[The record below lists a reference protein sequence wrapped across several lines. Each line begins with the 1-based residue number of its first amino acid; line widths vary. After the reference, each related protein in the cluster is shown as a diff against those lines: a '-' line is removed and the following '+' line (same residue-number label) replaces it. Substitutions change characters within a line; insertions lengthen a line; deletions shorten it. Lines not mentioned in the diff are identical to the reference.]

1 MKLHIQMLI
10 YLWTKTN
17 DLLHAQTWSVF
28 IIQIINWVNDRDNWM
43 KYFDILFGLELQG
56 ESWLGITPGCVTSY
70 FRGWPALL
78 GEGCW
83 TVRGKIS
90 DILRRVCILNN
101 NNTETEVWND

>member
-1 MKLHIQMLI
+1 MKSHIQMLI

-56 ESWLGITPGCVTSY
+56 ESWYNTRLCY
-70 FRGWPALL
+70 KLL
-78 GEGCW
+78 
-83 TVRGKIS
+83 
-90 DILRRVCILNN
+90 
-101 NNTETEVWND
+101 